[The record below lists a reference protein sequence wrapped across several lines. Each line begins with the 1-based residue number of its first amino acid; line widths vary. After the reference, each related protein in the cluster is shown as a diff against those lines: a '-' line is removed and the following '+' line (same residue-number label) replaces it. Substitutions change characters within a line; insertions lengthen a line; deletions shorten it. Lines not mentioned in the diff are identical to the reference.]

1 MWNTGTSLINC
12 ASKGC
17 TLRLLRAAWV
27 TWYRHE
33 FCLTLSCSRN
43 FLHDFFFSVTVT
55 RCFFGSPNVYVFCRQ
70 WLCTRLIFWCNVSV
84 CICISKPPTPSP
96 PPPKWSTPCSVQSA
110 SVDANISCKIF
121 IRARGLV
128 GLNITGDGLIL
139 VTGLKHCHSLKDA
152 KYFLFVCVI

>member
-43 FLHDFFFSVTVT
+43 FLHDFFFLRDSNKVFFRLTERV
-55 RCFFGSPNVYVFCRQ
+55 CFLSAVVVYKTNFLVQCFCMYMYFKTTHP
-70 WLCTRLIFWCNVSV
+70 L
-84 CICISKPPTPSP
+84 
-96 PPPKWSTPCSVQSA
+96 PPKWSTPCSVQSA
-110 SVDANISCKIF
+110 SVDAHISRKIF

-139 VTGLKHCHSLKDA
+139 VTGLKHCHS
-152 KYFLFVCVI
+152 